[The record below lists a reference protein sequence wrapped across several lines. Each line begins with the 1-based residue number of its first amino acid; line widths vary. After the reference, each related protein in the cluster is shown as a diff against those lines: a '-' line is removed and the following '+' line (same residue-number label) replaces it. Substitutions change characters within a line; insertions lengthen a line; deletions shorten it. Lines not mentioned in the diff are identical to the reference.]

1 MTDILNSNGLLV
13 IFGLVVAAMVAFGS
27 YAWWPK
33 GKKRGGR
40 RDYRDGEENYL
51 PNDGRRATTHPQS
64 EQPSEVTGRQEG
76 FDDLRP
82 GRMERGDRP
91 GKTA

>member
-1 MTDILNSNGLLV
+1 MNNFMNSSGLMLL
-13 IFGLVVAAMVAFGS
+13 FGLVVVAMVAFGS

-51 PNDGRRATTHPQS
+51 PNDGRGAIPHPQS
-64 EQPSEVTGRQEG
+64 EQPSSVTGRG
-76 FDDLRP
+76 
-82 GRMERGDRP
+82 ERSERS
-91 GKTA
+91 A